1 MSLEAVGS
9 TEEFFVEVWSQLY
22 VLFTGP
28 WVDKTLQ
35 AMTAGSSLA
44 RNQSVFLPVITS
56 TELYNMLLKRPLLSR
71 GYQTAVELL

>member
-1 MSLEAVGS
+1 MSVVCVVYRSMGGQDTAGLG
-9 TEEFFVEVWSQLY
+9 
-22 VLFTGP
+22 FT
-28 WVDKTLQ
+28 
-35 AMTAGSSLA
+35 MTAGSSLA